1 MKLRL
6 TIALNIMMLGAVS
19 ACSANPT
26 SVLINS
32 AYKNQIAPTATPI
45 SLTRENAA
53 LSNRP
58 LTQACNLVN
67 QQDMGGFF
75 GAETSQPLYQSNH
88 TNQVIFPAAPV
99 SVNEY
104 YCLYMSF
111 HLPSSKNGAYYQV
124 TYWVD
129 TPDRATPSE
138 WAQAWTEG
146 ESHATQSISG
156 VGDGAFYSDGR
167 LTFKK
172 GTTYV
177 TVEVISTKIDTSIAA
192 GVSQQIDIE
201 KKVALTA
208 LSRMTN

>member
-1 MKLRL
+1 MKVRFA
-6 TIALNIMMLGAVS
+6 IALCVSMLFAVS
-19 ACSANPT
+19 ACSANPM
-26 SVLINS
+26 SVLTNSGINS
-32 AYKNQIAPTATPI
+32 QIAPTATPI
-45 SLTRENAA
+45 NLTRANAE
-53 LSNRP
+53 SFDRP
-58 LTQACNLVN
+58 LTKACTLVT

-99 SVNEY
+99 SANEY

-111 HLPSSKNGAYYQV
+111 HQPSSKNGAYYQV

-129 TPDRATPSE
+129 TPDKATPSE
-138 WAQAWTEG
+138 WAQTWAEG
-146 ESHATQSISG
+146 KSHATQSISG
-156 VGDGAFYSDGR
+156 VGEDAFYGDGR

-172 GTTYV
+172 GTAYV
-177 TVEVISTKIDTSIAA
+177 TVEVISTKIDTSTAA